1 MTDYFICFH
10 FGDRKY
16 IKRLENRVLVLIF
29 ATKNLKKMQF
39 YSLLVY
45 MFTLFWN
52 INPLTLI
59 YYVCK
64 NQNEFKII

>member
-29 ATKNLKKMQF
+29 ATKNLKKNAI
-39 YSLLVY
+39 LL
-45 MFTLFWN
+45 TARL
-52 INPLTLI
+52 
-59 YYVCK
+59 YVH
-64 NQNEFKII
+64 IILEY

>member
-1 MTDYFICFH
+1 
-10 FGDRKY
+10 
-16 IKRLENRVLVLIF
+16 
-29 ATKNLKKMQF
+29 MQF